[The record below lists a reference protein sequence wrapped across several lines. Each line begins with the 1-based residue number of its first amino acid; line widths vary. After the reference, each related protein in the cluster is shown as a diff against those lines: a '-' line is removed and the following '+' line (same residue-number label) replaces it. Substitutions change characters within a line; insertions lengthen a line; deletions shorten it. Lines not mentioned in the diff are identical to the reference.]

1 MRRFFL
7 TGDPTK
13 DVGVSQDVVE
23 RLCKELRPIPGIPM
37 TVGERSVS
45 CGESR
50 DVSSLSSICLRIGR
64 LLDGV
69 IGGNGGVALMAGDGR
84 LRRAFSFTAAARTSK
99 SISVLIKGCGEGD
112 RDLTGVLT

>member
-1 MRRFFL
+1 
-7 TGDPTK
+7 
-13 DVGVSQDVVE
+13 
-23 RLCKELRPIPGIPM
+23 
-37 TVGERSVS
+37 
-45 CGESR
+45 
-50 DVSSLSSICLRIGR
+50 
-64 LLDGV
+64 LDGV